1 MEKKRK
7 SAYYPREKMRM
18 VGVFLFFWI
27 FCYFGWFQQ
36 TVYGQSKDERVTL
49 KFKGISLERLFV
61 EIEKQTSLAFVYRAD
76 DLVNQKNV
84 DVDVVNK
91 KVEEVLQSCLKGT
104 GLTFT
109 REGNNILLK
118 RENETKAKKIIE
130 ISGKVKDVKGE
141 FLPGVTVLLKGTTL
155 GVVTDT
161 AGCFQLKFPKSE
173 KQVLVFSFLGMETKE
188 IDLASVSDLT
198 KSLVVTLEEDV
209 KAIEEV
215 VVTGYGNFRKT
226 SFTGKAVSVKGEE
239 LKKVATRNIISA
251 LQVFDPSLRI
261 RENNQFGSDPNA
273 LPEFNIRG
281 NSSIGVT
288 GLDQVQ
294 SLSKANLRNNTNLP
308 LFIMDGFEVSV
319 EKVYDMDMSRVET
332 INILKDAAAT
342 AMYGSRAANGVVVI
356 TTVKPKAG
364 EVRVSYN
371 FLAEVSAPDLSDYNL
386 MDAAEKLEAERL
398 AGLYLSD
405 KPNEQIELEEDYY
418 GKLQLIMKG
427 VDTDWLSQPLRNVF
441 NHKHTL
447 YIEGGAGDV
456 MRYGIDFKYDKN
468 NGVMKG
474 SFRKT
479 MGIGLNVEYLLEKLQ
494 IRNTVSYNKMNSEE
508 SPYGY
513 FSDYSRKQPY
523 DRFKDEN
530 GNLLLKTN
538 DLLYNDQNPLYDVH
552 LDSYNKSDY
561 DEFVENLNVN
571 WNIMQ
576 GLQLRGTLGVTLR
589 NGSSARFVD
598 PASSKYRIDEDPS
611 ERGTLDLTDDKTV
624 SIDGNVMFYLYKMV
638 NDHMFNGNIGIN
650 VRQSA
655 YSQNSYSYR
664 GFPLGTMDEVTY
676 AREIV
681 DKPGTSEQTTRLF
694 GYVASLNYSY
704 KDIYLA
710 DISGRLDGSSE
721 FGTNNKFAPFWAF
734 GLGLNVHKYKFME
747 NHAWLTRLKVRGSIG
762 QVGKVNFPAYAAMS
776 QYKPFTDWYSTG
788 SASKLVYM
796 GNPDLK
802 WEITKT
808 KDLGVEIGL
817 FPGERL
823 FFDFSYYNKHTH
835 DLITTV
841 TIPTS
846 SGFKEYRDNMG
857 EIINEGFEV
866 DMRATLVRNQDM
878 TLVLMGN
885 LGHNKNTIGKISA
898 SLDEYN
904 KRVEELLNEQAKTNI
919 ANSEVRYEPIPRYVE
934 GGSTTSIFAMK
945 SAGIDPANG
954 REKYIRR
961 DGTSTYDYNAVDEV
975 IVGDELPDIQGSF
988 GVNFYYKGFS
998 LYATFMY
1005 EVGAQK
1011 YNSTL
1016 VNAVENADISYSN
1029 VDKRVLYDRWIKPG
1043 DRTPLKDIK
1052 TREYTTKPTSRF
1064 VQDDNWLS
1072 LSYFSIGYDLNQKL
1086 LKKIVFSQC
1095 NFQLSTSSPFRW
1107 SSIKRERG
1115 LSYPY
1120 ARTYNFTM
1128 NLVF

>member
-1 MEKKRK
+1 MKKKRK
-7 SAYYPREKMRM
+7 STCCPPKKMRIVSM
-18 VGVFLFFWI
+18 FLFLVF
-27 FCYFGWFQQ
+27 FCYLCGLQQ
-36 TVYGQSKDERVTL
+36 SVYGQNQNGRVTL
-49 KFKGISLERLFV
+49 KFKGISLEQLFV

-76 DLVNQKNV
+76 DLANQKVVDINV
-84 DVDVVNK
+84 TNE
-91 KVEEVLQSCLKGT
+91 KVENVLTFCLKGT

-118 RENETKAKKIIE
+118 QEKKTKAPVFFEVFGKI
-130 ISGKVKDVKGE
+130 KDAKGE
-141 FLPGVTVLLKGTTL
+141 SLPGVAVVLKGTTL
-155 GVVTDT
+155 GVISDT
-161 AGCFQLKFPKSE
+161 AGNFRLKFPKAE
-173 KQVLVFSFLGMETKE
+173 KQVLTFSFLGMETKE
-188 IDLASVSDLT
+188 INVADIKDLT
-198 KSLVVTLEEDV
+198 KSLIIILEEDV
-209 KAIEEV
+209 KAIDEV

-226 SFTGKAVSVKGEE
+226 SFTGKAVTVKGEE

-281 NSSIGVT
+281 NSSIGIT

-319 EKVYDMDMSRVET
+319 EKVYDMDMSRVEN

-364 EVRVSYN
+364 EVRVTYN
-371 FLAEVSAPDLSDYNL
+371 FLAEVSIPDLSDYNL
-386 MDAAEKLEAERL
+386 MNASEKLEAERL
-398 AGLYLSD
+398 AGLYLDD
-405 KPNEQIELEEDYY
+405 KPNEQINLEKKYY
-418 GKLQLIMKG
+418 DKLELIMKG

-441 NHKHTL
+441 NHKHTI
-447 YIEGGAGDV
+447 YVEGGAGDV

-474 SFRKT
+474 SFRQVT
-479 MGIGLNVEYLLEKLQ
+479 GIGLNVEYLLEKLQ
-494 IRNTVSYNKMNSEE
+494 IRNTVSYNATNSEE

-513 FSDYSRKQPY
+513 FSDYTRKQPY
-523 DRFKDEN
+523 DRFKDDD

-538 DLLYNDQNPLYDVH
+538 DLAYNDQNPLYDVK
-552 LDSYNKSDY
+552 LDSYNKSNY

-571 WNIMQ
+571 WNIIQ
-576 GLQLRGTLGVTLR
+576 GLQLRGTLGITLR

-598 PASSKYRIDEDPS
+598 PASSKYKVDEDPA
-611 ERGTLDLTDDKTV
+611 ERGTLDLTNDKTV
-624 SIDGNVMFYLYKMV
+624 SIDGNMMFYLYKMV

-650 VRQSA
+650 VRQST
-655 YSQNSYSYR
+655 YSQSAYSYR
-664 GFPLGTMDEVTY
+664 GFPLGTMDQVIY

-681 DKPGTSEQTTRLF
+681 EKPGTDEQTTRLF

-747 NHAWLTRLKVRGSIG
+747 NYTWLPRLKIRGSIG

-776 QYKPFTDWYSTG
+776 QYSPYTDWYSTG
-788 SASKLVYM
+788 SASQLVYM

-808 KDLGVEIGL
+808 KDLGLEIGL

-823 FFDFSYYNKHTH
+823 FFDFSYYNKHTY
-835 DLITTV
+835 DLITKV

-846 SGFKEYRDNMG
+846 SGFKEYQDNMG
-857 EIINEGFEV
+857 EIINEGFEI
-866 DMRATLVRNQDM
+866 DMRATLVRNKNM

-898 SLDEYN
+898 SLEEYN
-904 KRVEELLNEQAKTNI
+904 KQVEELLNEQDRTNI
-919 ANSEVRYEPIPRYVE
+919 ANSDVRYEPIPRYVE
-934 GGSTTSIFAMK
+934 GGSTTSIFAMR

-954 REKYIRR
+954 KEKYIRR

-988 GVNFYYKGFS
+988 GLNVYYRGFS

-1029 VDKRVLYDRWIKPG
+1029 VDKRVLYDRWINPG
-1043 DRTPLKDIK
+1043 DKTPLKDIK
-1052 TREYTTKPTSRF
+1052 DREYTTKPTSRF

-1072 LSYFSIGYDLNQKL
+1072 LSYLSIGYDMNRELI
-1086 LKKIVFSQC
+1086 KKIGFSQC
-1095 NFQLSTSSPFRW
+1095 NFQLSTSNPFRW

-1128 NLVF
+1128 NLIF